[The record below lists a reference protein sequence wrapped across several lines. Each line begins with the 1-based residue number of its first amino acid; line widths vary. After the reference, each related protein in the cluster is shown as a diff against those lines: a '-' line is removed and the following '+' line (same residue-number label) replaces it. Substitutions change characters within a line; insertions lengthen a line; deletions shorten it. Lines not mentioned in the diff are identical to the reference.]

1 MATFVIS
8 VLVVIVGIALS
19 YQFYQW
25 VRRAQGTLD
34 DDPYNDHFDFEEWS
48 RAAQACADRAAQDDY
63 DALNADF
70 ETVADDFPPI
80 TQYEAAK
87 KTRTR
92 VRKAVTKKTAVK
104 KTAPK
109 KGGKKMTPKK
119 VTRG

>member
-8 VLVVIVGIALS
+8 VLVLVVGIALS

-48 RAAQACADRAAQDDY
+48 RHAQDDY

-70 ETVADDFPPI
+70 KAVDDDFPITPI
-80 TQYEAAK
+80 SKYEQAK

-119 VTRG
+119 VRRG

>member
-25 VRRAQGTLD
+25 VRRAQGTFD
-34 DDPYNDHFDFEEWS
+34 DDPYDDHFDFEEWS
-48 RAAQACADRAAQDDY
+48 RAAQEDY
-63 DALNADF
+63 DAMNADF

-80 TQYEAAK
+80 AKYEGAK
-87 KTRTR
+87 KTRAR

-119 VTRG
+119 VRRG